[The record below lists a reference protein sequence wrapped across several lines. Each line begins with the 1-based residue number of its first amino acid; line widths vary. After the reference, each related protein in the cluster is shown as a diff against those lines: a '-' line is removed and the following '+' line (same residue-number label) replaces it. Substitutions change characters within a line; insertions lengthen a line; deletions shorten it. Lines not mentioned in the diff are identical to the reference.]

1 LFVQKDIVPLFGVS
15 LSINIIG
22 CICNVFPE
30 VVDGIY
36 VVSDPIVM
44 CLSIII
50 LSDNIRLLADILFVV
65 VIFDIVKFVASM
77 FVAVTL
83 FKLEIPVAESD
94 AVLTFEN
101 NAVLVICRLAVDILV
116 HFRCVVTRFV
126 VVCVVLFNSGTVK
139 KLLTCILPVLRLFE
153 LTVPNIDILGTLRL
167 DIVDEVIVARLS

>member
-1 LFVQKDIVPLFGVS
+1 M
-15 LSINIIG
+15 G

-44 CLSIII
+44 CLSTII
-50 LSDNIRLLADILFVV
+50 LSDNVRLLADILFVA
-65 VIFDIVKFVASM
+65 VISEIVKFVALM

-101 NAVLVICRLAVDILV
+101 NAVLVICRLVVDILV
-116 HFRCVVTRFV
+116 HIRCVVRRFV
-126 VVCVVLFNSGTVK
+126 VVCVVLFKSGTVK
-139 KLLTCILPVLRLFE
+139 DLLTCILPVLRLFE

-167 DIVDEVIVARLS
+167 DIVDDVIVARLS